1 MQNLQPP
8 EIPKAW
14 WTIYDLPGKTLATI
28 KSRVFTKC
36 HQFWRKNYRN
46 WEESKLQI
54 CELKHFRKF
63 WPEIDA
69 SKSNKLMNLVGN
81 SRRNF
86 SIFVQTASGAD
97 YLNKYNYKIGETNSP
112 CCDQCNEEETDENLL
127 HLLTECPAM
136 TGTALNTF
144 TKFPVMVPSCHPVTQ
159 IVRFLLE
166 SNIDFLPTEQDI
178 N

>member
-1 MQNLQPP
+1 MD
-8 EIPKAW
+8 
-14 WTIYDLPGKTLATI
+14 IYDLPGKTLATI
-28 KSRVFTKC
+28 KTRVFTKS
-36 HQFWRKNYRN
+36 HQFWRKNYIN
-46 WEESKLQI
+46 WSESKLQI

-69 SKSNKLMNLVGN
+69 SKSNKLMTLVGN

-97 YLNKYNYKIGETNSP
+97 YLNKYSYKIGESNSP
-112 CCDQCNEEETDENLL
+112 RCDQCNEDETEENLL
-127 HLLTECPAM
+127 YLLTECPAM

-159 IVRFLLE
+159 LVRFLSE